1 MRESKDMPVRWKRVR
16 DLFSA
21 FKRGEV
27 FPKELLKRI
36 LTKKRILIGS
46 VLCVLTGIILFSA
59 FILTV
64 YLGWWGIIPNKADLE
79 RIRTVT
85 ATEIISSDNHVL
97 GRIFS
102 KNRTTVPLNKI
113 SPDVVNALIATEDA
127 RFYEHKGVD
136 RRSLLRVLFKSLM
149 LGDRSSGGGST
160 LSQQLAKNLF
170 PRVDHGPFTM
180 PVAKVR
186 EAIIATR
193 IEKLHTKDEI
203 LDLYLNTVP
212 FGEET
217 YGIEAASQ
225 RFFSKH
231 ASNLTLNESA
241 VLIGML
247 KAPALFNPRL
257 FPQRAFDRRNVVLAQ
272 MMKYGFILPDKE
284 ELAQLEPIDLNYRQD
299 TQSDGLAPYLREKI
313 KIELEDWFRK
323 HPKTDGS
330 YWDLYNDGLK
340 IYVTIDSRLQTYAQ
354 EAMQRHM
361 ASIQRQ
367 FDNQWGRHN
376 PWGNNSSVVSEAVKR
391 SERYQRLKAVG
402 VSDKWIKK
410 IFATRVKMRIWDWNG
425 ERIVKMSPL
434 DSVKHY
440 LRFLNCGFMAM
451 DPRSGKVLAWVG
463 GINQHYFKY
472 DHVTSQRQVGSLFKP
487 IVYLSALMNGVSPFV
502 YYKDERKTYET
513 YNNWSPKNSDNI
525 YGNYYSMEGALAYS
539 VNSISVEMLMRGGIG
554 NAVRLAKR
562 MGITSKLP
570 EYPSLALGSADVSLL
585 EMIEAYSVFANRGSR
600 VDPYYLLRITDA
612 GGNLIHDFSGEQS
625 GRTYVADT
633 TNVDILNNMTK
644 AVVNGG
650 TAGALRYA
658 YGVKTDLAGK
668 TGTSQDQADGW
679 FIGYSPSIVAGSWVG
694 ADDPRIHFKTLNL
707 GQASVQSMPVFA
719 YFMQKVNAD
728 PSFRKITYASF
739 HQPIKPIMDKLQLPH
754 ISGTG
759 ESPYADET
767 VEGLK
772 QQYLA
777 DLQKQIEEQKQN
789 SSTGSNPANPPA
801 TVPGNPPA
809 TVPGN
814 TANPTKGTTPDKEEK
829 K

>member
-1 MRESKDMPVRWKRVR
+1 MHGRWKGGK
-16 DLFSA
+16 LFSA
-21 FKRGEV
+21 FKQGEV
-27 FPKELLKRI
+27 FLHELLRKV
-36 LTKKRILIGS
+36 LTRKRILIGS
-46 VLCVLTGIILFSA
+46 AVCIVSAIVLFSV
-59 FILTV
+59 FIITV
-64 YLGWWGIIPNKADLE
+64 YQGWWGIIPNKADLE

-102 KNRTTVPLNKI
+102 KNRTTVPLSKI

-136 RRSLLRVLFKSLM
+136 RRSLLRVLFKSLI

-186 EAIIATR
+186 EVIVATR

-231 ASNLTLNESA
+231 ASNLTLDESA

-247 KAPALFNPRL
+247 KAPALFNPRM

-272 MMKYGFILPDKE
+272 MAKYGVISPEKE
-284 ELAQLEPIDLNYRQD
+284 NMAQIKPLDLNYRKD

-313 KIELEDWFRK
+313 KVELEDWLRK

-340 IYVTIDSRLQTYAQ
+340 IYVTIDSRLQTYAEQ
-354 EAMQRHM
+354 AMQHHM
-361 ASIQRQ
+361 ASLQRQ

-376 PWGNNSSVVSEAVKR
+376 PWGNDASVLSEAVRR
-391 SERYQRLKAVG
+391 SDHYQQLKASG

-410 IFATRVKMRIWDWNG
+410 IFVTKVKMRIWDWNG
-425 ERIVKMSPL
+425 EKTVMMSPL

-451 DPRSGKVLAWVG
+451 DPRSGKVLAWIG
-463 GINQHYFKY
+463 GINQQYFKY
-472 DHVTSQRQVGSLFKP
+472 DHVTSQRQAGSLFKP
-487 IVYLSALMNGVSPFV
+487 IVYLSALANGVSPFV
-502 YYKDERKTYET
+502 YYKDERKTYEA
-513 YNNWSPKNSDNI
+513 YNNWSPKNSDNT

-539 VNSISVEMLMRGGIG
+539 VNSISVEMLLRGGIE
-554 NAVRLAKR
+554 NAIRLAKK
-562 MGITSKLP
+562 MGIASELP
-570 EYPSLALGSADVSLL
+570 GYASLALGSADVSLR

-600 VDPYYLLRITDA
+600 VDPYYLLKITDA
-612 GGNLIHDFSGEQS
+612 GGNLIHDFTGEHS

-633 TNVDILNNMTK
+633 TNVDILNCMTR
-644 AVVNGG
+644 AVVNSG

-668 TGTSQDQADGW
+668 TGTSQNQADGW
-679 FIGYSPSIVAGSWVG
+679 FIGYNPSIVAGCWVG

-707 GQASVQSMPVFA
+707 GQASVQAMPVFA

-728 PSFRKITYASF
+728 PSFRKVTYASF
-739 HQPIKPIMDKLQLPH
+739 HQPIKPVWDKLQLPH

-759 ESPYADET
+759 ESPYADVT

-772 QQYLA
+772 QQYLS
-777 DLQKQIEEQKQN
+777 DLQKQLEEQKQS
-789 SSTGSNPANPPA
+789 SSTNNTPANTPA
-801 TVPGNPPA
+801 TAPGNVPA

-814 TANPTKGTTPDKEEK
+814 TVTPTKGTSPDKEEK